1 MSLSPH
7 DEACVRQLVAQYF
20 QLVEPRD
27 LCVPSAD
34 AIVNPAVQA
43 AIYERMF
50 NQDTLWPIPPASYR
64 TRVLKM
70 ILSRIEE
77 SISNPEE
84 DVRTP
89 LHDVLPNRFTRLL
102 PSRVSCPH
110 SA

>member
-1 MSLSPH
+1 MSALSGD
-7 DEACVRQLVAQYF
+7 DEACLRKLVAQYF

-89 LHDVLPNRFTRLL
+89 
-102 PSRVSCPH
+102 
-110 SA
+110 SAR